1 MDDDDDDDE
10 DDDDLSHHPS
20 DLNQVPLPFF
30 PHQQLSLPLSLSSR
44 RGHAVIGSCRAW
56 IGQFVKLLQ
65 QQSSK
70 QAINQSINPS
80 SKQASKQFCSEKN
93 FTTRLQLRV
102 VCNSETEN
110 MFDALCFL
118 IIIFF
123 MCNSSGD

>member
-1 MDDDDDDDE
+1 MDDDDDD

-20 DLNQVPLPFF
+20 DLNQVPLPLFPPSTTFTPTFF
-30 PHQQLSLPLSLSSR
+30 LSSR

-70 QAINQSINPS
+70 QSSNQSINPS
-80 SKQASKQFCSEKN
+80 SKQASNFVQKKN
-93 FTTRLQLRV
+93 FTPRLQLRV

-118 IIIFF
+118 LIIFF